1 MAKKKSNKIISA
13 FSIFFS
19 SAKTYFLYLDQ
30 CFKYLSFPIFG
41 QLIGLALIFTCTYY
55 FNINKENI
63 SNISPFFE
71 NHLYTI
77 FYIVLLPF
85 FIIFVKAIYDY
96 VLAFCGLNLLFY
108 TVSNKKKV
116 KDINF
121 KANKDVI
128 QRRLF
133 QYILLM
139 LLVSVLLVVP
149 PLIFVAPIIWV
160 FLCLSFQVFSFEN
173 GTSAFKAIGRSVELV
188 KGNFIATSILLL
200 LCGFTTYWFLPN
212 VFLWACEKISVTSFL
227 INKIELIA
235 QMLPLNHYNDIL
247 SIVNYEI
254 DALTIAKASA
264 ESVITFIVIGFSLP
278 FRCCCFT
285 ELYKLYDSEKIKEFS
300 KSTDDIIERATG
312 KKRKN

>member
-1 MAKKKSNKIISA
+1 MAKKKSSKILGA
-13 FSIFFS
+13 LSIFFS

-30 CFKYLSFPIFG
+30 CFKYLLFPIFG

-63 SNISPFFE
+63 SNISPFFDK
-71 NHLYTI
+71 HLYTI

-85 FIIFVKAIYDY
+85 FAIFIKAFYDY
-96 VLAFCGLNLLFY
+96 MLAFCGLNLLFY

-128 QRRLF
+128 KRRFF
-133 QYILLM
+133 QYVLLL
-139 LLVSVLLVVP
+139 LLVTLLLIIP
-149 PLIFVAPIIWV
+149 PLIIVAPIIWV

-173 GTSAFKAIGRSVELV
+173 GSSAFKSISRSIELV
-188 KGNFIATSILLL
+188 KGNFIPTTILLI
-200 LCGFTTYWFLPN
+200 LCFVSTYLFLPSLF
-212 VFLWACEKISVTSFL
+212 VWACDKISVTSFL
-227 INKIELIA
+227 INRIEIIA
-235 QMLPLNHYNDIL
+235 QMLPLDDYNNLL
-247 SIVNYEI
+247 SFVNYQI
-254 DALTIAKASA
+254 DALMIAKNLA
-264 ESVITFIVIGFSLP
+264 ESLIAFVVIGFSLP

-285 ELYKLYDSEKIKEFS
+285 ELYKLYDSDKIKEFS

-312 KKRKN
+312 KKRKS

>member
-1 MAKKKSNKIISA
+1 MAKKKTNKILGA

-19 SAKTYFLYLDQ
+19 SAKTYFLYFDQ

-55 FNINKENI
+55 FNTNI
-63 SNISPFFE
+63 DSIRNISPFFDK
-71 NHLYTI
+71 HIYTI
-77 FYIVLLPF
+77 FSIILLPF

-96 VLAFCGLNLLFY
+96 ILAFCALNLLFY
-108 TVSNKKKV
+108 TVSGKKKV

-121 KANKDVI
+121 KANKDII

-139 LLVSVLLVVP
+139 LIVTILLSVP
-149 PLIFVAPIIWV
+149 PMIIVAPIIWV

-173 GTSAFKAIGRSVELV
+173 GTSAFKAISRSIELV
-188 KGNFIATSILLL
+188 KGNFVATSILLI
-200 LCGFTTYWFLPN
+200 LCGIITYWFLPN
-212 VFLWACEKISVTSFL
+212 VFIWAFDKISVTSFL
-227 INKIELIA
+227 INRIEVVA
-235 QMLPLNHYNDIL
+235 QLLPLTQYNELL
-247 SIVNYEI
+247 SIVGYEI
-254 DALTIAKASA
+254 DALTIAKSA
-264 ESVITFIVIGFSLP
+264 TENIIIFIIIGFSLP

-300 KSTDDIIERATG
+300 KSTDNIIERATG
-312 KKRKN
+312 KKRKS